1 MCDTVFWLFMVH
13 CVDVGPGAPLM
24 DDDRE
29 RPAVQRRRRSDAAL
43 NRARILHEASGA
55 LARDPDVGV
64 AEIATAVGV
73 SRGTIYRHFASR
85 DELVDAVR
93 RQARD
98 DAELDEDDALRP
110 AGELANTSPTPLSVT
125 EVLNRVPP
133 FQLAEQIIA
142 EAQRIDGVASAA
154 VYLVDLDGTSM
165 QRLAGAA
172 TFPDAIAVPL
182 AVGPEIPREGFEPLR
197 ERIEEALPGTAVA
210 PLLLRGRA
218 VGVLMA
224 VGPADDAIRDLAREA
239 AVALAMAGVYT
250 DAIETGQRLHPISA
264 AAEIQQILLPPR
276 LVRITGATL
285 AGNVLP
291 GYEIG
296 GDWFDYAENADCTWV
311 GLADVDGTGD
321 FASAVAAVLL
331 GAFRGA
337 RHRSDDPAGAMR
349 AMHQVLAGLPPG
361 SGGATA
367 TIATWNAPASLF
379 RWVTAGEIAPMLI
392 DTEGRMELLEAGLPR
407 LGDPDMPDELEVHE
421 RRLHPGERLLLLS
434 DGLLGRKTRDGGTL
448 GTAGVHAAAVKAPQ
462 TSAAG
467 TLRAIEDAVREN
479 VKDPLGDDATLIVL
493 APNA

>member
-1 MCDTVFWLFMVH
+1 MFCLGVVN
-13 CVDVGPGAPLM
+13 CVNDGRDASLM
-24 DDDRE
+24 DDEEE
-29 RPAVQRRRRSDAAL
+29 RPAVRRRRRSDAAL
-43 NRARILHEASGA
+43 NRARILHEAAGA
-55 LARDPDVGV
+55 LALDPDVGI
-64 AEIATAVGV
+64 AEIAAAAGI
-73 SRGTIYRHFASR
+73 SRGTIYRHFPSR
-85 DELVDAVR
+85 DELLDAVR

-98 DAELDEDDALRP
+98 DRELNEDDALRP
-110 AGELANTSPTPLSVT
+110 AGELANTTPTPLSVT

-165 QRLAGAA
+165 QRLAGAG
-172 TFPDAIAVPL
+172 TFPDAISVPL
-182 AVGPEIPREGFEPLR
+182 AVGPEIPREGIEPLR
-197 ERIEEALPGTAVA
+197 ARIDEALPGTAVA

-218 VGVLMA
+218 IGVLMA

-239 AVALAMAGVYT
+239 AVALALAGDYT

-276 LVRITGATL
+276 LMRITGATL

-331 GAFRGA
+331 GAFRAA

-349 AMHQVLAGLPPG
+349 AMHDVLAGLPTET
-361 SGGATA
+361 GGATA

-392 DTEGRMELLEAGLPR
+392 DADGEMELLEAGLPR
-407 LGDPDMPDELEVHE
+407 LGDPEMPEELAVHE
-421 RRLHPGERLLLLS
+421 RRLQPGERLLLLS
-434 DGLLGRKTRDGGTL
+434 DGLLGRNTRDGRTL

-467 TLRAIEDAVREN
+467 TLRAIEDVVREN
-479 VKDPLGDDATLIVL
+479 VKDPLGDDATLVVL
-493 APNA
+493 VPNP